1 MDGRDAPA
9 VQFGDVPQVG
19 HAREVSPCNGH
30 RGLFNLAGPQR
41 DNALPL
47 GRKGKHA
54 NAIKQAPQSQY
65 AAHAQCAP
73 KTLLAMLPV
82 LNSMKVSS
90 TV

>member
-1 MDGRDAPA
+1 MDRRDGSA
-9 VQFGDVPQVG
+9 VQLGDVTQVG
-19 HAREVSPCNGH
+19 HVWEMPSCDGH
-30 RGLFNLAGPQR
+30 RGLFDLAGPQG

-47 GRKGKHA
+47 GGQGEHT
-54 NAIKQAPQSQY
+54 NAVKQAPQSQY
-65 AAHAQCAP
+65 ATHAQCAP